1 MPRTRIDGRYA
12 AWLAILVLLLLLPAF
27 AGFAGIAWE
36 AFQLAGYIGA
46 LACIVLVGAPLRPRI
61 SSPPSLVSL
70 RLHTV
75 LGWIAL
81 ATVAAHIGGLV
92 LADRT
97 VIEYLKL
104 TAPLYQWAGIVATAS
119 ILFLVLTGLASARRR
134 LWRSHR
140 GFQATH
146 VVVAYLVACLIVV
159 HVAVTARYLGGWGR
173 RTLFAV
179 AALGA
184 VFMLLRARRP
194 APPPHPPSAAPLA
207 GRWSTRRPLVFG
219 RHSTLIVVAA
229 VVSAAG
235 IAALLP
241 AKVDA
246 TLREP
251 VVRRSITIPLD
262 FPHDKHGAVNCLT
275 CHHNY
280 ADGRGMQACIECH
293 RGPNADLVEGVEA
306 RFHGFCLDC
315 HRHPPAALHKHG
327 PVSGC
332 AVCHRAP
339 GAGASRPGSSS

>member
-1 MPRTRIDGRYA
+1 
-12 AWLAILVLLLLLPAF
+12 V
-27 AGFAGIAWE
+27 
-36 AFQLAGYIGA
+36 
-46 LACIVLVGAPLRPRI
+46 
-61 SSPPSLVSL
+61 PPTLVSL
-70 RLHTV
+70 RLHTL
-75 LGWIAL
+75 LGWITLIAVSIHL
-81 ATVAAHIGGLV
+81 GGLV
-92 LADRT
+92 LADQT
-97 VIEYLKL
+97 VIEYLKPS
-104 TAPLYQWAGIVATAS
+104 APIYQLAGIAATALL
-119 ILFLVLTGLASARRR
+119 LFLVLTGLTAARRR

-146 VVVAYLVACLIVV
+146 VVFACLLACLIVV

-173 RTLFAV
+173 RALFAA

-194 APPPHPPSAAPLA
+194 APAAP
-207 GRWSTRRPLVFG
+207 RVRRQLVFG

-229 VVSAAG
+229 IACAAG

-251 VVRRSITIPLD
+251 VIRRTITLPLD
-262 FPHDKHGAVNCLT
+262 FPHDKHGRVNCLT

-280 ADGRGMQACIECH
+280 ADGVGMQACIECH
-293 RGPNADLVEGVEA
+293 RGPRTDLIEGVEA

-315 HRHPPAALHKHG
+315 HRHPAPALHKHG

-332 AVCHRAP
+332 AVCHRAAGS
-339 GAGASRPGSSS
+339 GAQRGAPPA